1 MPPRISVDPA
11 MDLVSNCGPLVAG
24 IAMFNNCE
32 GRQLLCKDRHPTKEV
47 ACFDLIS
54 PLPDSVFSNEEL
66 PRAMDILTDAMVN
79 VRRCQCMCSGLS
91 PPARQPDWCSDF
103 QLPGFLPTLPGE
115 MLGFCNRLSIDLE
128 GNKEGGEGG
137 GFLLWLPLRQKMWE
151 QTQRERFMQ
160 NNYSRRWISNSS

>member
-32 GRQLLCKDRHPTKEV
+32 RRQLLCKDRHPTKEV

-54 PLPDSVFSNEEL
+54 PLHDSVFSNKEL

-79 VRRCQCMCSGLS
+79 VRSVSACVWLA
-91 PPARQPDWCSDF
+91 PPAGLVF
-103 QLPGFLPTLPGE
+103 GFSVS
-115 MLGFCNRLSIDLE
+115 RLHTH
-128 GNKEGGEGG
+128 
-137 GFLLWLPLRQKMWE
+137 P
-151 QTQRERFMQ
+151 
-160 NNYSRRWISNSS
+160 SRWNAWVL

>member
-32 GRQLLCKDRHPTKEV
+32 RRQLLCKDRHPTKEV

-79 VRRCQCMCSGLS
+79 VRSDSACVWLA
-91 PPARQPDWCSDF
+91 PPDWCSDF
-103 QLPGFLPTLPGE
+103 QFPGFIPTLPGG
-115 MLGFCNRLSIDLE
+115 MLGFCTVCSSICD
-128 GNKEGGEGG
+128 
-137 GFLLWLPLRQKMWE
+137 
-151 QTQRERFMQ
+151 TH
-160 NNYSRRWISNSS
+160 YSE